1 MASSWNN
8 PAIFLAAA
16 LAVATAAQ
24 VVTAGFTTDLYWQ
37 QQPAP
42 GAVTPYKTSDWHDG
56 SATFYGDPSGM
67 GDDFGGACGYVSNDI
82 VSLYSTKT
90 AALSTPLFA
99 DGNGCGQCYEL
110 RCVKSPWCNP
120 GSPSVVITGTNLCP
134 PNWYLPNDDGGW
146 CNPPRHHFDMAPPSF
161 LKLAQ
166 RVAGIVPV
174 QYRRVPCQR
183 TGGVRFCLQGNHYWL
198 LLYVMNVG
206 GAGDVSSLSVKTS
219 GGDGAWIQAAHNW
232 GITYQVFAAL
242 DNSDGLTVKLTTY
255 STPQQ
260 TIIVS
265 DAISPWWITG
275 LCYQGSNNFY

>member
-1 MASSWNN
+1 MTSAND
-8 PAIFLAAA
+8 PAAIFLLAA

-24 VVTAGFTTDLYWQ
+24 LVSAGFTTDVYWK
-37 QQPAP
+37 QPAA
-42 GAVTPYKTSDWHDG
+42 GAVAPYKTSDWYEG
-56 SATFYGDPSGM
+56 SATFYGDPSGI

-82 VSLYSTKT
+82 VSLYSTRT

-120 GSPSVVITGTNLCP
+120 GSPSVVVTGTNLCP
-134 PNWYLPNDDGGW
+134 PNWYLASDNGGW

-183 TGGVRFCLQGNHYWL
+183 TGGVRFCLQGNRYWL
-198 LLYVMNVG
+198 LIYVMNVG
-206 GAGDVSSLSVKTS
+206 GAGDVSSVSVKRS
-219 GGDGAWIQAAHNW
+219 GGSNPWIQAAHNW
-232 GITYQVFAAL
+232 GITYQLFAEV
-242 DNSDGLTVKLTTY
+242 DNSVPLDVKLTTY
-255 STPQQ
+255 SSPQQ
-260 TIIVS
+260 TIIVD
-265 DAISPWWITG
+265 DAISSWWITG